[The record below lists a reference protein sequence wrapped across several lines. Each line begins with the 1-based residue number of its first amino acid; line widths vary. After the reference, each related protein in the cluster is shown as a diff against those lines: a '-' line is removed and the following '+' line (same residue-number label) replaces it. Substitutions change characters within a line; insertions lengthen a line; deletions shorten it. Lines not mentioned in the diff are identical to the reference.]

1 MAAEINPVSQFP
13 LTFSVA
19 HAATVTRSSTNKD
32 FTIRSL
38 ADMIAKQ
45 PPLAEEIL
53 NDLIAKHG
61 VKQGTLNAKKLTPIL
76 YFGQYPDGARVR
88 TKDNIEAATAIVFDF
103 DQRAGDN
110 VTRTEFLAACKEHN
124 LQVLLHD
131 SFSAGDDGKTFR
143 AIFPCAPL
151 ATDCYQAAALGLK
164 NLLGMGPGAVLPVS
178 QGYFYVARPGRSP
191 NVQALFGKP
200 VDQVLDFAM
209 LEAITADITPGKQ
222 AAASSKWD
230 ELDMLDHMFDDAGK
244 ALYMRCIQAINP
256 WSEDRGH
263 WIGVIGAGLRGWGL
277 TPYKLGHLHE
287 LNESEKA
294 IIERLE
300 EWSKNERPDPGCDT
314 KYEPGCVAKEGLRLY
329 SGAKKTGLRA
339 IVQKAH
345 DASPE
350 GIEALLEGEEELTR
364 LALTML
370 GHKPPAA
377 EKVIDLEEIA
387 GATTE
392 RQADKQK
399 ALALAERQ
407 ALAIHHMPAA
417 FGRVRDWIV
426 EFASKGELTLHSQVT
441 EDYRFSIDPISAI
454 LSVAQLLSVIL
465 GGRVWVNQNNS
476 EYPPTQLNLYVLR
489 IAGSGT
495 GKSTSMSWLRGIMGD
510 TAFKH
515 SLIGNMS
522 FSVGGFWPNTFD
534 KVGYNVFQLTD
545 EGANLIAS
553 HIGNNGS
560 NLKTL
565 HTMLLSAYSAG
576 HEQGELEPPL
586 YSTGGKVGAK
596 QNNNFDTIKEPN
608 LNIQAIGTHE
618 LLPLM
623 NNAEF
628 LQSGFSARFVVRIE
642 PKGEEESAEDVLAK
656 EMRSCFDPTS
666 LDANKQVNPMLK
678 AQDRF
683 AEHLTTFDRELF
695 KVGRGC
701 SMSNLVGSIMF
712 EGDEGDV
719 LTPGIYKAANTE
731 RQKEL
736 RDNQY
741 IMKGLDCA
749 QVMAE
754 ARLFFAPYVRDNTL
768 LEAVRHREVEKLTK
782 LGAIYTLGRSPDAL
796 FIDAEIARYLMGVLQ
811 MAQLDFIKLEQDSGA
826 GVPTMYANKMKM
838 LEREV
843 KPGGLLYEAGPEGVP
858 AAKLREGNRAWRDLI
873 KNLGHDDD
881 DLKIMRQE
889 AKKVMAM
896 LGVVRIKAPKGNSYT
911 YMMDAK

>member
-61 VKQGTLNAKKLTPIL
+61 VKQGTLEAKKLTPIL

-110 VTRTEFLAACKEHN
+110 VTRTDFLAACKEHN

-164 NLLGMGPGAVLPVS
+164 NLLGMGPGSILPVS
-178 QGYFYVARPGRSP
+178 QGFFYTSRPGRSP

-345 DASPE
+345 DASPD

-370 GHKPPAA
+370 GHKPQAA

-387 GATTE
+387 ELPAA
-392 RQADKQK
+392 RQAGEMKRQ
-399 ALALAERQ
+399 ALAERQ
-407 ALAIHHMPAA
+407 ALVIHNMPAV
-417 FGRVRDWIV
+417 FGRVRDWCV
-426 EFASKGELTLHSQVT
+426 EFASKGLITKHADLAP
-441 EDYRFSIDPISAI
+441 DYRFPIDPITAI
-454 LSVAQLLSVIL
+454 LNVAQMLSVVI
-465 GGRVWVNQNNS
+465 GGRVWVDQNNNTH
-476 EYPPTQLNLYVLR
+476 PPTQLNLYTFVVG
-489 IAGSGT
+489 GSGT
-495 GKSTSMSWLRGIMGD
+495 GKTTAMGWLRGIMGD
-510 TAFKH
+510 TPFAH
-515 SLIGNMS
+515 SMCANMS
-522 FSVGGFWPNTFD
+522 FSAGGFWPATFD
-534 KVGYNVFQLTD
+534 HVGYNVWQFVD
-545 EGANLIAS
+545 EGKNLIGGSDAGNLAANLD
-553 HIGNNGS
+553 
-560 NLKTL
+560 TL
-565 HTMLLSAYSAG
+565 HKLLLTAYSDGAEG
-576 HEQGELEPPL
+576 RMVSPPN
-586 YSTGGKVGAK
+586 YSTGGKSMAK
-596 QNNNFDTIKEPN
+596 SGNSFVPVREPN
-608 LNIQAIGTHE
+608 LNILAVATHE
-618 LLPLM
+618 IVPRM
-623 NNAEF
+623 SNAEF
-628 LQSGFSARFVVRIE
+628 LQSGFSARFIVRIE
-642 PKGEEESAEDVLAK
+642 PDRPDESDEQVVDRHMV
-656 EMRSCFDPTS
+656 SCFNRNAIVRRG
-666 LDANKQVNPMLK
+666 DASGMLQ
-678 AQDRF
+678 AQRRF
-683 AEHLTTFDRELF
+683 AAHITTLDVELS
-695 KVGRGC
+695 KAGRGYP
-701 SMSNLVGSIMF
+701 MSNLVGSLMF
-712 EGDEGDV
+712 EEGDGALV
-719 LTPGIYKAANTE
+719 TPAIYKAASEE
-731 RQKEL
+731 RQKEE
-736 RDNQY
+736 RTNQY
-741 IMKGLDCA
+741 ILKCEETGRVL
-749 QVMAE
+749 AE
-754 ARLFFAPYVRDNTL
+754 SELFFKAYVRDNEL
-768 LEAVRHREVEKLTK
+768 LKAVRQREAEKLTK
-782 LGAIYTLGRSPDAL
+782 LAAIYTLGATPDAL
-796 FIDAEIARYLMGVLQ
+796 FIEPDVARYLMEVLQ
-811 MAQLDFIKLEQDSGA
+811 MAQLDFLKLEAPIA
-826 GVPTMYANKMKM
+826 GVPVPWVGRMKM

-843 KPGGLLYEAGPEGVP
+843 KPGGMLFDAGPEGISGT
-858 AAKLREGNRAWRDLI
+858 KLGDGNSAWKALI
-873 KNLGHDDD
+873 KDANLRDE
-881 DLKIMRQE
+881 DLKGLRTQ
-889 AKKVMAM
+889 AKQVMEGLHVKAVPNK
-896 LGVVRIKAPKGNSYT
+896 GVRGTTYILVR
-911 YMMDAK
+911 